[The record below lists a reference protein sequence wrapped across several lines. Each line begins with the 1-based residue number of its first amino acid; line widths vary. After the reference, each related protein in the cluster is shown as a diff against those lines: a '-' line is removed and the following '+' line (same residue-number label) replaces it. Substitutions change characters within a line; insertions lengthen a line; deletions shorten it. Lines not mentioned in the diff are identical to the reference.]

1 MRLLEIVFYLL
12 RSNCK
17 ITIKELA
24 SVYNVSTRTI
34 QRDLDKLSVLGIPI
48 IIHRGK
54 NGGIEIDNNYII
66 RRQMLRY
73 NDDESLMLALYI
85 CENISKNLEKSLL
98 IDRFK
103 IVDEKRCSKI
113 LNKLQERFI
122 VDLYEEKFD
131 SESEV
136 CKKIDKALDNKTFIE
151 VEINR
156 GKICIFPISY
166 VLRQEGLC
174 LYYYDEE
181 YKLIPI
187 KNIDNVVL
195 LNKSYNGNIIS
206 YNDNKKSLKIV

>member
-73 NDDESLMLALYI
+73 ND
-85 CENISKNLEKSLL
+85 
-98 IDRFK
+98 
-103 IVDEKRCSKI
+103 
-113 LNKLQERFI
+113 
-122 VDLYEEKFD
+122 YE
-131 SESEV
+131 
-136 CKKIDKALDNKTFIE
+136 
-151 VEINR
+151 
-156 GKICIFPISY
+156 
-166 VLRQEGLC
+166 
-174 LYYYDEE
+174 
-181 YKLIPI
+181 
-187 KNIDNVVL
+187 
-195 LNKSYNGNIIS
+195 
-206 YNDNKKSLKIV
+206 